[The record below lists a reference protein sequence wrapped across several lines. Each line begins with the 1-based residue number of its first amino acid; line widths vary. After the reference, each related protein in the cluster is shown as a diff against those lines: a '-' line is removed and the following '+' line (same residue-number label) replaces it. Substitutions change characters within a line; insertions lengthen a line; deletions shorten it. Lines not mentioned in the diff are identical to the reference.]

1 MTRTTAIILAL
12 ATVTALAA
20 PTTANSEIATDP
32 PAYGMVIVDPVP
44 PCRVPG
50 LRYSTLKEAK
60 TKGIAG
66 SGCVLGR
73 VTKRYPKRRHG
84 RGRLKRCRR
93 GTKLLVSRQT
103 PSPSKTP
110 VLPTGSKVNI
120 TLTCGKLPPV
130 LRQPPG

>member
-20 PTTANSEIATDP
+20 PTTANSELVIDP
-32 PAYGMVIVDPVP
+32 PA
-44 PCRVPG
+44 PCTVRA
-50 LRYSTLKEAK
+50 LKYSTLKEVK
-60 TKGIAG
+60 TKGIEG
-66 SGCVLGR
+66 SGCQLGR

-103 PSPSKTP
+103 PSAGT

-120 TLTCGKLPPV
+120 TLTCSKLPPQ
-130 LRQPPG
+130 LRQPG

>member
-20 PTTANSEIATDP
+20 PTTANSELVIDP
-32 PAYGMVIVDPVP
+32 PA
-44 PCRVPG
+44 PCTVRA
-50 LRYSTLKEAK
+50 LKCSTLKEVK
-60 TKGIAG
+60 TKGIEG
-66 SGCVLGR
+66 SGCQLGR

-103 PSPSKTP
+103 PSAGT

-120 TLTCGKLPPV
+120 TLTCSKLPPQ
-130 LRQPPG
+130 LRQPG

>member
-20 PTTANSEIATDP
+20 PTTANSEIVTDP
-32 PAYGMVIVDPVP
+32 PAYSVIITDPPP
-44 PCRVPG
+44 PCVVPG
-50 LRYSTLKEAK
+50 LRYSTLAEVK
-60 TKGIAG
+60 TRGIAG
-66 SGCVLGR
+66 GACVLGR

-103 PSPSKTP
+103 PRGGT
-110 VLPTGSKVNI
+110 VLPYGSKVNI

>member
-20 PTTANSEIATDP
+20 PTTANSIIITDP
-32 PAYGMVIVDPVP
+32 PAPCQVP
-44 PCRVPG
+44 A
-50 LRYSTLKEAK
+50 LRYSTLKEVK

-66 SGCVLGR
+66 TACVLGR

-84 RGRLKRCRR
+84 RGRLKHCRR

-103 PSPSKTP
+103 PSPKAP
-110 VLPTGSKVNI
+110 VLPPGTKVNI
-120 TLTCGKLPPV
+120 TLTCSKLPPA
-130 LRQPPG
+130 LSPRG